1 MTVGLHNR
9 GHSLQLSPWCQ
20 PECSVRVSGQP
31 TWTPIWSFYTF
42 VEEVIEC
49 FQNTVS
55 IEELHFLLTDH
66 EAWDRFVA
74 EATSC

>member
-1 MTVGLHNR
+1 M
-9 GHSLQLSPWCQ
+9 HSLKLSPGFLSPLVKQEKEKTKQ
-20 PECSVRVSGQP
+20 PLIYFFPLES
-31 TWTPIWSFYTF
+31 YTF

-66 EAWDRFVA
+66 EAWRRFVA
-74 EATSC
+74 EATLSR